1 MGAND
6 QTSKARQS
14 KAKAKASHTSQASW
28 ASGARQDNTIRY
40 KNTTKSTLLT
50 EKHIEN
56 TIYFLWNSR
65 SKAIDP
71 PYPLLQSWLLKYVF
85 FIIFSSIFRAFGVH
99 FGGPGAPLASFWPL
113 GAPRAIQDLIFSL
126 FFRLL
131 HRFGNPRGAQ
141 RSPKERKGDQ
151 NGAQSAP

>member
-1 MGAND
+1 MI
-6 QTSKARQS
+6 
-14 KAKAKASHTSQASW
+14 
-28 ASGARQDNTIRY
+28 TILKTLFFFVVKSALEGDR
-40 KNTTKSTLLT
+40 STLSSLAKLT
-50 EKHIEN
+50 VGCMSFY
-56 TIYFLWNSR
+56 YF
-65 SKAIDP
+65 
-71 PYPLLQSWLLKYVF
+71 F
-85 FIIFSSIFRAFGVH
+85 SIFRAFGVH

-131 HRFGNPRGAQ
+131 DRLGSPRGAK